1 MADNNSPSMMCR
13 HTVKLFLAAFCAVV
27 LLLFTSG
34 CQTGSRDAQ
43 MKPDAGNN
51 ALPVLRIGTAASAPP
66 LVFKSDSEVVG
77 LEIDLADELAKR
89 LKRQPRIVSI
99 YFDNL
104 PLELRRKRIDI
115 IMAGM
120 TVTATRQETM
130 AFSEPYLN
138 AGQRLL
144 FRTDSNLNA
153 DTLDRAG
160 NRIGAENSSTGSIFA
175 HDAFKQAEV
184 VDYPTLANAV
194 EALRQNKVSAVI
206 YDAPAVAWIIR
217 QDPEQMF
224 TSPPDLLNQES
235 IAWAVHPDN
244 DELLAQVNQALTDMR
259 ADGTLD
265 RLIEKWLGSQ

>member
-1 MADNNSPSMMCR
+1 MEDNGLRSVMCR
-13 HTVKLFLAAFCAVV
+13 PTVKTFATACCAVV
-27 LLLFTSG
+27 LILFASG
-34 CQTGSRDAQ
+34 CQTGSRNEQLSDA
-43 MKPDAGNN
+43 DND

-66 LVFKSDSEVVG
+66 LVFKLEGNVVG

-144 FRTDSNLNA
+144 FRADSKLNA

-184 VDYPTLANAV
+184 VDYPTLANTV

-206 YDAPAVAWIIR
+206 YDAPAVAWIIK
-217 QDPEQMF
+217 QDPEQLF
-224 TSPPDLLNQES
+224 TSPPDFLNQES